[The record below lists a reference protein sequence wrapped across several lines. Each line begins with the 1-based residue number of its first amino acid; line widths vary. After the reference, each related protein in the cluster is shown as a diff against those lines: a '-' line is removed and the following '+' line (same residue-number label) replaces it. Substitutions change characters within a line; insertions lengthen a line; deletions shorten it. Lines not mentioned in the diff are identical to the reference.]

1 MKFSFGAFCGKYE
14 SHGAALPLNIKPS
27 KPQRRYGGIMK
38 RILSLFLALV
48 IFVGCMTVL
57 ASCKAPEDAGAEI
70 SVYLGEEVYDFD
82 PTDYYVNSNAEQLM
96 SLLYEPLFKIN
107 EEGELEKAAASKY
120 KVDKEERTIV
130 IELRESYWSD
140 DFQVKA
146 QDYIYA
152 WVKRILDPNRANPA
166 AALFYDIEN
175 AIAVKSGVKSVE
187 EFGAV
192 ASGPFEITITYREGA
207 DYNQLLKNL
216 ASVATS
222 PAREDVI
229 HPSEAHW
236 SKSPSSIVTNGPF
249 KVEELDL
256 ELGNFTLSRNLGY
269 HQKTST
275 VAYAD
280 KVNPAKLIS
289 FLNGYGSEIALSYE
303 DIEDK
308 TVFYMI
314 EAPLDMRSENKDKAT
329 VVDDLSTYTY
339 VLNTEKELFKIPEV
353 RRALSMALDR
363 TSMLNAISFGKVAN
377 SFVSAPLANK
387 LYNGMVRP
395 LSAEQNMAEAKSLI
409 ESASAKLQGIDM
421 AFTLSINNDEKSIA
435 IAELAKAA
443 WSELGFNVTVNVLK
457 LTKTTVTSEDQTLE
471 ITDSTVQYLVKNAS
485 MGKREFDIL
494 ALDWQMY
501 STDPFVALA
510 AFTSSMN
517 GCGVNFTTN
526 SARTNISGWRNASYD
541 AYVNEAYMAD
551 SEEERNEALRNAEKI
566 LLEELPVIPLIHNQ
580 NFSFQSADI
589 SEVSVD
595 GFGNFVFTEMAQLD
609 YQLYIEKEE
618 IPEDE
623 EEEDEEEDEDESED
637 EEDEEDEE
645 EEN

>member
-1 MKFSFGAFCGKYE
+1 
-14 SHGAALPLNIKPS
+14 
-27 KPQRRYGGIMK
+27 MK

-70 SVYLGEEVYDFD
+70 AVYLGEDVFDFD

-96 SLLYEPLFKIN
+96 SLLYEPLFRIN
-107 EEGELEKAAASKY
+107 ENGKLEKAAASKY
-120 KVDKEERTIV
+120 KVDEEERTIV

-146 QDYIYA
+146 QDFIYA

-175 AIAVKSGVKSVE
+175 AIAVKTGVKSLE

-192 ASGPFEITITYREGA
+192 ASGPYEITITYREGA
-207 DYNQLLKNL
+207 DYKQLLENL

-229 HPSEAHW
+229 HPAEAHW

-249 KVEELDL
+249 KLEELDL
-256 ELGNFTLSRNLGY
+256 ALGGFTISRNLGY
-269 HQKTST
+269 HQKTT
-275 VAYAD
+275 AVAYTD
-280 KVNPAKLIS
+280 NVNPSKLIS
-289 FLNGYGSEIALSYE
+289 FLSGYGSEIELSYE

-308 TVFYMI
+308 IIFYATD
-314 EAPLDMRSENKDKAT
+314 APLEMRSDNKDKAT
-329 VVDDLSTYTY
+329 TADDLSTYTY
-339 VLNTEKELFKIPEV
+339 VLNTEKELFAIPEV
-353 RRALSMALDR
+353 RRALSLALDR
-363 TSMLNAISFGKVAN
+363 TSMVNAITFGKVAN
-377 SFVSAPLANK
+377 SFISAPLAEE
-387 LYNGMVRP
+387 LYNGLSRP
-395 LSAEQNMAEAKSLI
+395 LSAEQNMVEAKSLI
-409 ESASAKLQGIDM
+409 DSVSAKLEGVDM
-421 AFTLSINNDEKSIA
+421 SFTLSVNNDAESIA

-443 WSELGFNVTVNVLK
+443 WTELGFGVTVNALD
-457 LTKTTVTSEDQTLE
+457 LTKTTVSSEDQKIE

-510 AFTSSMN
+510 AYTSSMN
-517 GCGVNFTTN
+517 GCGKNFSTN
-526 SARTNISGWRNASYD
+526 SARTNISGWWNSAYDSYINA
-541 AYVNEAYMAD
+541 AYMAET
-551 SEEERNEALRNAEKI
+551 EEERDEALRNAEKI

-580 NFSFQSADI
+580 NFSFQSEDI
-589 SEVSVD
+589 SEVSID
-595 GFGNFVFTEMAQLD
+595 GFGNFVLTEMAQLN

-623 EEEDEEEDEDESED
+623 EEE
-637 EEDEEDEE
+637 EE
-645 EEN
+645 EEESEEEEEEESEEEEE

>member
-1 MKFSFGAFCGKYE
+1 
-14 SHGAALPLNIKPS
+14 
-27 KPQRRYGGIMK
+27 MK

-48 IFVGCMTVL
+48 VFVGCMTAL
-57 ASCKAPEDAGAEI
+57 ASCKAPKDAGAEI
-70 SVYLGEEVYDFD
+70 SVYLGEDVFDFD

-96 SLLYEPLFKIN
+96 SLLYEPLFRIN
-107 EEGELEKAAASKY
+107 AEGELEKAAATKY
-120 KVDKEERTIV
+120 KVVKEERTIV
-130 IELRESYWSD
+130 IELRETYWSD

-175 AIAVKSGVKSVE
+175 AIAVKSGVKSVD

-192 ASGPFEITITYREGA
+192 ASGPYEITIKYREGA

-216 ASVATS
+216 ASVASS

-229 HPSEAHW
+229 HPAEAHW
-236 SKSPSSIVTNGPF
+236 SKGASSIVTNGPF
-249 KVEELDL
+249 KIEELDL
-256 ELGNFTLSRNLGY
+256 SLGSFSLSRNLGY
-269 HQKTST
+269 HQKSSV

-289 FLNGYGSEIALSYE
+289 FLNGYGAEMLVSYE

-308 TVFYMI
+308 TTFYMLD
-314 EAPLDMRSENKDKAT
+314 APLDMRSEYKANAT

-339 VLNTEKELFKIPEV
+339 VLNTDKELFKIPEV
-353 RRALSMALDR
+353 RRALSLALDR
-363 TSMLNAISFGKVAN
+363 TAMVNAVSFGKLAN
-377 SFVSAPLANK
+377 SFVSAPLAEK
-387 LYNGMVRP
+387 LYLGMSRP
-395 LSAEQNMAEAKSLI
+395 LAAEQNMVEAKSLI
-409 ESASAKLQGIDM
+409 ESAAAKLEGIDM

-435 IAELAKAA
+435 IAELAKLA
-443 WSELGFNVTVNVLK
+443 WSELGFNVTVNVLE
-457 LTKTTVTSEDQTLE
+457 LTKTTVATEDQKIE
-471 ITDSTVQYLVKNAS
+471 ITDSTVQYLAKNAA
-485 MGKREFDIL
+485 MGKRDFDIL

-526 SARTNISGWRNASYD
+526 TSRTNISGWWNAAYDSYIN
-541 AYVNEAYMAD
+541 AAYMAESD
-551 SEEERNEALRNAEKI
+551 EERAEALRNAEKI

-580 NFSFQSADI
+580 NFSFQSEDI
-589 SEVSVD
+589 SEVTVD

-609 YQLYIEKEE
+609 YQLYIEKDEE
-618 IPEDE
+618 PEDE
-623 EEEDEEEDEDESED
+623 EEVEEEEEEEEEEDESES
-637 EEDEEDEE
+637 EE
-645 EEN
+645 EEEE

>member
-1 MKFSFGAFCGKYE
+1 
-14 SHGAALPLNIKPS
+14 
-27 KPQRRYGGIMK
+27 MK

-48 IFVGCMTVL
+48 IFVGCMTAL

-70 SVYLGEEVYDFD
+70 SVYLGEDVFDFD
-82 PTDYYVNSNAEQLM
+82 PTDYYVSSNAEQLM
-96 SLLYEPLFKIN
+96 SLLYEPLFRIN
-107 EEGELEKAAASKY
+107 EDGKLEKAAASKY

-192 ASGPFEITITYREGA
+192 ASAPYEITIKYREGA

-222 PAREDVI
+222 PAREDVV
-229 HPSEAHW
+229 HSAESHW
-236 SKSPSSIVTNGPF
+236 SKGPSSIVTNGPF
-249 KVEELDL
+249 KLDELDL
-256 ELGNFTLSRNLGY
+256 SLGKFTLSRNLGY

-289 FLNGYGSEIALSYE
+289 FLDGYGAKMSLSYE

-308 TVFYMI
+308 AVFYMI
-314 EAPLDMRSENKDKAT
+314 DASLDMRSENKDKAS
-329 VVDDLSTYTY
+329 VYDDLSTYTY

-353 RRALSMALDR
+353 RRALSLALDR
-363 TSMLNAISFGKVAN
+363 TSMVSAISFGKVAN
-377 SFVSAPLANK
+377 SFVSAALAEK
-387 LYNGMVRP
+387 LYSGMSRP
-395 LSAEQNMAEAKSLI
+395 LSAEQDMIEAKNLI
-409 ESASAKLQGIDM
+409 ESVSAKLQGIDM
-421 AFTLSINNDEKSIA
+421 SFTLSINNDKESIA
-435 IAELAKAA
+435 IAEIAKNA
-443 WSELGFNVTVNVLK
+443 WSELGFNVTVNVLE
-457 LTKTTVTSEDQTLE
+457 LTKNTIVGEDQKIE
-471 ITDSTVQYLVKNAS
+471 ITDSTVQYLAKNAA
-485 MGKREFDIL
+485 MGKREFDVL

-517 GCGVNFTTN
+517 GCGVNFTTGA
-526 SARTNISGWRNASYD
+526 SRTNISAWWNGAYD
-541 AYVNEAYMAD
+541 GYVNAAYMAE
-551 SEEERNEALRNAEKI
+551 SEEERLEALRNAEKI

-580 NFSFQSADI
+580 NFSFQSEDI
-589 SEVSVD
+589 TEVSID

-609 YQLYIEKEE
+609 YQLYLEEEKVPEDDA
-618 IPEDE
+618 EDE
-623 EEEDEEEDEDESED
+623 EESDEEEESEEDESE
-637 EEDEEDEE
+637 EE
-645 EEN
+645 E